1 MFFSCQLN
9 SYIIFNK
16 DQKKKY
22 NELLQNIQKL
32 KEISTKV
39 QLIEKQKLNSLS
51 ETYVEKTQLLY

>member
-9 SYIIFNK
+9 SYIIFNQ